1 MRIRAPGAHGAP
13 GASQRASSA
22 LGSRCPAP
30 PEVVQ
35 ADMRI
40 SNGVIHAINKV
51 LLSR

>member
-1 MRIRAPGAHGAP
+1 MRAPGAHGAP

-22 LGSRCPAP
+22 VRSRCPAHR
-30 PEVVQ
+30 EVVQ
-35 ADMRI
+35 ADMRV